1 MKNVFA
7 VLTIAAG
14 VIATL
19 TLAGGGNGSAATTHP
34 QAQVTGPGTPA
45 GPATAPAESS
55 SPSQRWEYRVVNTRA
70 ALLQANVNARA
81 TARLNDDDPHT
92 RFIARATLAAEAE
105 ADVLRD
111 VERELNRLGAEGWE
125 MCSGSDGALVF
136 RRAL

>member
-1 MKNVFA
+1 MKNVLA

-14 VIATL
+14 VIAAL
-19 TLAGGGNGSAATTHP
+19 TLAGGGSDAAMTGI
-34 QAQVTGPGTPA
+34 QV
-45 GPATAPAESS
+45 PATEPQSMAAAPAAVSG
-55 SPSQRWEYRVVNTRA
+55 PSQRWEYRVVNTRA
-70 ALLQANVNARA
+70 ALLQANANART
-81 TARLNDDDPHT
+81 TARLSDDDPHT
-92 RFIARATLAAEAE
+92 RFIGRATVAAEAE